1 MIGRKLRP
9 TRFILP
15 LGGQQADV
23 PDITGQRFG
32 LVTVTGPA
40 LSVGTGV
47 RWKVRCEC
55 GAERFILGYQLRRNP
70 PETHRNCTPSA

>member
-1 MIGRKLRP
+1 LIGRKLRP
-9 TRFILP
+9 TRFMLAP
-15 LGGQQADV
+15 GGQQADV
-23 PDITGQRFG
+23 VDITGQRFG

-40 LSVGTGV
+40 KSVGTGV

-70 PETHRNCTPSA
+70 PETHRNCAPAA